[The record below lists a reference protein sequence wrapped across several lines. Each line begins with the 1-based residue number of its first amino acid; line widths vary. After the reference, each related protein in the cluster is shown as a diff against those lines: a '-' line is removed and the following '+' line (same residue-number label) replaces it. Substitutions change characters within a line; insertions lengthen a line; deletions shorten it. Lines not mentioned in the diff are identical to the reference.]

1 MTPFTTLMSIIVP
14 MREANL
20 DTDIIIPSRE
30 MKTVAKSG
38 LAGGL
43 FAGRR
48 YLAGTRVPDPQFV
61 LNQPQYVGAVILA
74 GGANFGC
81 GSSRE
86 HAVWALAEYGF
97 RCIVAPSFSPIFF
110 GNCIAN
116 GVLPA
121 VIEAAVDGI
130 ATVDLV
136 AQTVMA
142 NSVTHRFEIDQ
153 DAKAMLL
160 GGLDAIDLTLQHAA
174 SIAAWQAVDRVARPW
189 IYFDKVSL

>member
-153 DAKAMLL
+153 EAKAMLL